1 MANFLKMRKVLVL
14 LVTWGVAGSAWAKR
28 GVEFQMPLGNPS
40 AAITD
45 AVNSR
50 TNYLVQRAQYAMSY
64 NDNTRQANWVS
75 WSFSIGDYMSGGR
88 GNNWAMDTNLPATF
102 TLIATN
108 FFSGYDRGHMCPSA
122 DRSSTAADNDATF
135 LMSNIIPQAA
145 NNNQGLWNDFE
156 MYCRDLASDG
166 SEVLIVCGPSSFTG
180 SVLSNGMA
188 IPGMVWKVAV
198 VVPQATSS
206 LSAPQRVT
214 AGARVLAIMTPNVNS
229 GLLPWQSYLTTVRE
243 VENAT
248 GLNFFQNLDPWLATY
263 LKRMKNTGA
272 GPNQPTVIASFFPAT
287 GSPGATVT
295 LSGTNFGTSPTVRFN
310 GVTATATVLADGT
323 QINAIVPVG
332 ASSGPITVTGSGG
345 TDTSTANFTVQ
356 SLATVNLQWPP
367 RMNLGRAGEGTVYAQ
382 VYLPGRTEGA
392 LVASNVLAWI
402 GVHDQNT
409 DPSGWP
415 STAWIPA
422 TRNLTQDASAPADE
436 YLCTLPATNRIPGTY
451 AYAARWQ
458 VDGGSY
464 QYGGITSAGA
474 GGLWGA
480 PYGNGVLTVRASAID
495 WANLQWP
502 PSGQIAL
509 GGSFTVYARV
519 YRAGV
524 TPTAGAP
531 GGNFRAQIGVS
542 LADENPEVSSAFTW
556 LEATYGSQYGNDDEF
571 QRTLT
576 GLAPGIY
583 RYASRFS
590 DDGGATW
597 TYGGILA
604 DGSGGG
610 VWDGTTYAA
619 GVLTVGSTI
628 GNWSSNAPVNP
639 ELVGKYAIGGAANL
653 SAASESPLV
662 EAQTNTLSLT
672 AMVRKDDPQLTVGA
686 EWVTDLAGGWNTNG
700 VSSSTNGLSQ
710 PSDPGLERRR
720 FTVPYDPANE
730 PRKFLRLKATLAP

>member
-1 MANFLKMRKVLVL
+1 MANLLKMRKFLL
-14 LVTWGVAGSAWAKR
+14 LVVAWGVAGSAWAKR

-40 AAITD
+40 GAITD
-45 AVNSR
+45 AVSSR

-64 NDNTRQANWVS
+64 NDDTRQANWVS
-75 WSFSIGDYMSGGR
+75 WSFSTGDYLSGGR

-108 FFSGYDRGHMCPSA
+108 FFPGYDRGHMCPSA
-122 DRSSTAADNDATF
+122 DRSSSVADNDATF

-156 MYCRDLASDG
+156 IYCRDLANDG
-166 SEVLIVCGPSSFTG
+166 SEVLIVCGPSAFTG
-180 SVLSNGMA
+180 TVLPNGMA
-188 IPGMVWKVAV
+188 VPGTVWKVAV

-206 LSAPQRVT
+206 LPAQQRVT
-214 AGARVLAIMTPNVNS
+214 AGIRVLAILTPNVNT

-248 GLNFFQNLDPWLATY
+248 GLNFFQNVDPSLATY
-263 LKRMKNTGA
+263 LKRVKDTGTGA
-272 GPNQPTVIASFFPAT
+272 NQPTVITSFFPVS
-287 GSPGATVT
+287 GSPGTTVT
-295 LSGTNFGTSPTVRFN
+295 LSGYNFGTAPTVRFN
-310 GVTATATVLADGT
+310 GATATATVLADGT

-332 ASSGPITVTGSGG
+332 ASSGSITVTGSGG

-367 RMNLGRAGEGTVYAQ
+367 RMSLGRAGEGTVYAQ

-402 GVHDQNT
+402 GVHTNNS

-415 STAWIPA
+415 VSAWTPA
-422 TRNLTQDASAPADE
+422 SLNLSQGVSASSDE
-436 YLCTLPATNRIPGTY
+436 YVGTVTGSGRAAGTY

-458 VDGGSY
+458 VDGGAY
-464 QYGGITSAGA
+464 QYGGITLAGA
-474 GGLWGA
+474 GGAWGA
-480 PYGNGVLTVRASAID
+480 QYGNGVLTVRASAID

-502 PSGQIAL
+502 ASGQIAL

-519 YRAGV
+519 YRAGM
-524 TPTAGAP
+524 TPNPGAP
-531 GGNFRAQIGVS
+531 GGDFRAQIGVS
-542 LADENPEVSSAFTW
+542 AVDENPEGSSSFIW
-556 LEATYGSQYGNDDEF
+556 LDADYGAQYGNDDEF
-571 QRTLT
+571 QRTLS
-576 GLAPGIY
+576 GLAPGTY

-590 DDGGATW
+590 DDGGTTW
-597 TYGGILA
+597 TYGGILP

-610 VWDGTTYAA
+610 IWDGTTYAS

-628 GNWSSNAPVNP
+628 GSWSSNTPVTS
-639 ELVGKYAIGGAANL
+639 ELVGKYAIGGAGGPAGMSEPPAMESTASAL
-653 SAASESPLV
+653 SM
-662 EAQTNTLSLT
+662 T
-672 AMVRKDDPQLTVGA
+672 ALVRKDDAKLSVEA

-710 PSDPGLERRR
+710 PTDPGLERRKY
-720 FTVPYDPANE
+720 TVSYDSESE